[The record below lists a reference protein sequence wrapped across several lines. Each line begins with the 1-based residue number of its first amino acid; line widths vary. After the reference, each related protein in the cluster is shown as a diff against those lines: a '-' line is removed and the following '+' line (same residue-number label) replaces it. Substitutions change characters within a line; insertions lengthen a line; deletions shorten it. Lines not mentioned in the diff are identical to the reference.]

1 VSAALSAR
9 EAAIVAVLTDAVT
22 APRSPL
28 PGIAETDAVAAFER
42 WLARAP
48 RANRAALRVALQ
60 LLDLSPL
67 ALGRGRRLR
76 SLARS
81 QRVEVLSTLERIPVV
96 RRVTQALCAAVSVSY
111 FGDSRVLAVLGYDA
125 AARVAR
131 GRELRRVESRA

>member
-1 VSAALSAR
+1 
-9 EAAIVAVLTDAVT
+9 VLTDAVT

-28 PGIAETDAVAAFER
+28 PRVSETDAVAAFER
-42 WLARAP
+42 WLACAP
-48 RANRAALRVALQ
+48 RANRAALRVALH

-67 ALGRGRRLR
+67 ALGRGRHLR
-76 SLARS
+76 SLSRR
-81 QRVEVLSTLERIPVV
+81 QRIEALIMLERIPVL
-96 RRVTQALCAAVSVSY
+96 RRVTQALCAAASVSY